1 MPAILLI
8 IATLNLKGDNL
19 KFLVLV
25 FFTCFCGAPLMAYE
39 TLIIDDRRSGG
50 LESTLG
56 NNWRIITDGVMGGLS
71 SGELSLATIDN
82 KACLRLQGDVSLA
95 NSGGF
100 IQAAL
105 DIGATAAADASSYAG
120 LLLEVYG
127 NDQEYNVH
135 LRTDDVWLPWQSYRA
150 SFRAPGRWQTVRLP
164 FDQFTAYRI
173 GKKLDLEHL
182 ERIGLVAI
190 GRAFTADLCVAQIGL
205 YRD

>member
-1 MPAILLI
+1 
-8 IATLNLKGDNL
+8 
-19 KFLVLV
+19 
-25 FFTCFCGAPLMAYE
+25 MADE

-56 NNWRIITDGVMGGLS
+56 NNWRLITDGVMGGLS

-105 DIGATAAADASSYAG
+105 DTEATAAADASSYAG
-120 LLLEVYG
+120 LSLEVYG

-150 SFRAPGRWQTVRLP
+150 SFRASGRWQTVRLP
-164 FDQFTAYRI
+164 FDQFTGYRI

-205 YRD
+205 YRDSR

>member
-1 MPAILLI
+1 VWPLALAGFACICC
-8 IATLNLKGDNL
+8 ATL
-19 KFLVLV
+19 
-25 FFTCFCGAPLMAYE
+25 MADE

-50 LESTLG
+50 LESRLG
-56 NNWRIITDGVMGGLS
+56 NNWRMVTDAVMGGRS
-71 SGELSLATIDN
+71 SGDLSVATIEN

-95 NSGGF
+95 NNGGF

-105 DIGATAAADASSYAG
+105 DIRSTPAADASTYAG
-120 LLLEVYG
+120 LMLEVYG

-150 SFRAPGRWQTVRLP
+150 SFPAPGRWLTVRLP
-164 FDQFTAYRI
+164 FDQFDGYRI
-173 GKKLDLEHL
+173 GKKLDLGHL

-205 YRD
+205 YRDTR